1 MRRTHDVARVAAGI
15 GALIVAGIFFA
26 SCVLADALTAI
37 DTIAPVEL
45 LP

>member
-26 SCVLADALTAI
+26 SCVLADALTTLDAI
-37 DTIAPVEL
+37 ARAVL